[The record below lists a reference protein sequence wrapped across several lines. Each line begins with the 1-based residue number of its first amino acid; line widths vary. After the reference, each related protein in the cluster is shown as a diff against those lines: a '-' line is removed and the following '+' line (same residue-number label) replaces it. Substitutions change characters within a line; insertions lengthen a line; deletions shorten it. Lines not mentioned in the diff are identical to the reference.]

1 MNRQPSLQ
9 QLGQTRSVVSPEY
22 ALLTPETFIRT
33 TVAEWKNTSCVVH
46 IAPVMGLGTRFT
58 QFTAE
63 MGASAEASAPPAGI
77 QRFVFVLDGEVEL
90 RVNGETHRLA
100 EYGYAYLPAGT
111 DHSLCAQGGAR
122 VSVFEKKFHEQ
133 AAGLPAPQ
141 VVLGNERQ
149 VAGTEFEGDPGLI
162 ARKLLPDE
170 PSFDFMVTTMSYAP
184 GATLPYVEIHYM
196 EHGLLMLEGEGIY
209 RLGERYFQ
217 VTRGDVIWMGA
228 HCPQWYGALGKQWS
242 KYLLYKD
249 MNRHPLELR
258 SPADR
263 AARGAF

>member
-9 QLGQTRSVVSPEY
+9 QLGQTRSVVNQEY

-33 TVAEWKNTSCVVH
+33 TVAEWKNTSCIVH
-46 IAPVMGLGTRFT
+46 IAPVMGFGTRFT

-63 MGASAEASAPPAGI
+63 MQPGAEASAPPAGI

-90 RVNGETHRLA
+90 SVNGETHRLG
-100 EYGYAYLPAGT
+100 EYDYAYLPAGI
-111 DHSLCAQGGAR
+111 DHTLRAQNAAR
-122 VSVFEKKFHEQ
+122 VSVFEKKFHPQLE
-133 AAGLPAPQ
+133 GLPAPE
-141 VVLGNERQ
+141 VFIGNERK
-149 VAGTEFEGDPGLI
+149 VEGTEFEGDPGLI

-170 PSFDFMVTTMSYAP
+170 AQFDFIVTTMSYAP

-217 VTRGDVIWMGA
+217 VTQGDVIWMGA
-228 HCPQWYGALGKQWS
+228 HCPQWYGALGKTWS

-249 MNRHPLELR
+249 MNRHPLEIK
-258 SPADR
+258 
-263 AARGAF
+263 

>member
-1 MNRQPSLQ
+1 MTLKH
-9 QLGQTRSVVSPEY
+9 LGLTRSVVAPEF

-33 TVAEWKNTSCVVH
+33 TVAQWKDTGCIVH
-46 IAPVMGLGTRFT
+46 IAPVIGQGARFT

-63 MGASAEASAPPAGI
+63 MAPGAAASAPPPGI
-77 QRFVFVLDGEVEL
+77 QRFVFVLAGEVDL
-90 RVNGETHRLA
+90 GVNGETHRLS
-100 EYGYAYLPAGT
+100 EYGYAYLPAGL
-111 DHSLCAQGGAR
+111 DHTLHASGGAR
-122 VSVFEKKFHEQ
+122 VSVFEKRFHPQ
-133 AAGLPAPQ
+133 AQGLPAPG
-141 VVLGNERQ
+141 LFIGNERE

-170 PSFDFMVTTMSYAP
+170 PSFDFIVTTMSYAP

-209 RLGERYFQ
+209 RLGERFLP

-228 HCPQWYGALGKQWS
+228 HCPQWYGALGKAWS

-249 MNRHPLELR
+249 MNRHPLEL
-258 SPADR
+258 
-263 AARGAF
+263 G